1 MTTTDDTVAAR
12 PPSARPDRPDSPP
25 PDTPTPG
32 QPVPGVLRAAAIASL
47 GAGAIHAAA
56 VSAHSEHR
64 SAAVAFALTAVLQ
77 LGWGGLALARRGR
90 RVCLAG
96 LAVNGAALVGWALA
110 KTSGIDVVDGL
121 EAKESVQFADGLAA
135 GLAAVAVLGALGALA
150 GRPRWSS
157 RPHRALVGLAAVAT
171 VGLVVPGMVATDN
184 HAHADADGN
193 DEAGHDHGGGE
204 PASTRP
210 AVPYNAT
217 LPVDLGGVSGVSAEQ
232 QAGAEQLV
240 TASLLKL
247 PRFADIPTIEAMGYH
262 SVGDAFT
269 GYEHFINWPLV
280 DDGRVLDP
288 DHPESLVFIVDPA
301 TGNKQLAAAMY
312 MANADDTLD
321 TVPDVGGKLV
331 QWHVHD
337 DLCWAGETNAWRLAG
352 DVVPA
357 PEPCPAGT
365 FRLSQVMVPM
375 LHVWIVPHE
384 CGPFAALEGV
394 GGGQIAAGEQRLC
407 DHRHGAA

>member
-1 MTTTDDTVAAR
+1 VTTIDDTVAIH
-12 PPSARPDRPDSPP
+12 PPSAPP
-25 PDTPTPG
+25 AGPDTPTPG
-32 QPVPGVLRAAAIASL
+32 QPVPAVLRAAAIASL
-47 GAGAIHAAA
+47 GAGAIHATA

-77 LGWGGLALARRGR
+77 LGWGALALARGGR
-90 RVCLAG
+90 RLCLAG

-110 KTSGIDVVDGL
+110 KTSGIDVIDGL

-135 GLAAVAVLGALGALA
+135 GFAAVAVLGALGALA
-150 GRPRWSS
+150 GRLRWSS
-157 RPHRALVGLAAVAT
+157 RPHPALVGLAAVAT
-171 VGLVVPGMVATDN
+171 VGLVVPGMVETGN
-184 HAHADADGN
+184 HTHAHGDGN
-193 DEAGHDHGGGE
+193 DAAGHDHGGGE
-204 PASTRP
+204 PASAAS

-217 LPVDLGGVSGVSAEQ
+217 LPVDLGGVAGVSAEQ
-232 QAGAEQLV
+232 QAEAEQLV

-301 TGNKQLAAAMY
+301 TGNKQLVAAMY

-331 QWHVHD
+331 QWHVHG
-337 DLCWAGETNAWRLAG
+337 DLCFAGETNAWRLAG
-352 DVVPA
+352 DVAPP
-357 PEPCPAGT
+357 PEPCPPGS
-365 FRLSQVMVPM
+365 FRLRQVMVPM

-384 CGPFAALEGV
+384 CGPFAALEGI